1 VSEQGESN
9 QPVDDGAAIHY
20 SAVAPGT
27 TVYSS
32 DGVEVGTVRE
42 MLDNYREHIFDG
54 VIFRDS
60 GGTLRFADAPEVART
75 AERGVTL
82 NLSAEEAGKL
92 EPPEKGRMSILPGS
106 GGPSGGGGVLGRI
119 FGRRRR

>member
-1 VSEQGESN
+1 MSEQGESN

-27 TVYSS
+27 AVYSS

-54 VIFRDS
+54 VVFRDA

-82 NLSAEEAGKL
+82 SLSAEQAGEL
-92 EPPEKGRMSILPGS
+92 GPPEKSARARRRAPGAA
-106 GGPSGGGGVLGRI
+106 GALGRL